1 MTIDLKQDRS
11 GTVVYL
17 DDVPAFLIEANG
29 KKEPIS
35 PNGWSMYRNNTRDI
49 DEWLITRG
57 QRKASPSG
65 QIF

>member
-1 MTIDLKQDRS
+1 MTIDIKQDRS

-17 DDVPAFLIEANG
+17 DNVASFLLEENG
-29 KKEPIS
+29 NKEPLT
-35 PNGWSMYRNNTRDI
+35 PNGWNMYRNNVRDV

>member
-1 MTIDLKQDRS
+1 MTIDIKKN
-11 GTVVYL
+11 VVYL
-17 DDVPAFLIEANG
+17 DDVPAFMIMENG
-29 KKEPIS
+29 QKEIVT
-35 PNGWSMYRNNTRDI
+35 PNGWNMYRNNTRDI